1 MVGTKDPVTLYS
13 DGFRN
18 RMVERLSSPNSM
30 SATALSAEVG
40 VSQATLSRWL
50 KEAATVVDKMAPPR
64 DKKKPVPPTTPS
76 PSTASPSAA
85 SATLTK
91 RPKDWDAEKKLALV
105 LEVAAVPAT
114 ELGAFLRR
122 KGVHEAQLDEWRAQV
137 TQASVAAL
145 QGPSR
150 RERKTASLEARRI
163 RDLERELARKEKAL
177 AEVAA
182 LLVLK
187 KKAQAI
193 WGDEDDDTDPR
204 SGE

>member
-1 MVGTKDPVTLYS
+1 
-13 DGFRN
+13 
-18 RMVERLSSPNSM
+18 M

-50 KEAATVVDKMAPPR
+50 KGAATVTSKMAPLR
-64 DKKKPVPPTTPS
+64 DKKKPSPPAAMSS
-76 PSTASPSAA
+76 PSASSPVAASPSAA
-85 SATLTK
+85 STK
-91 RPKDWDAEKKLALV
+91 RPQDWSAEKKLAVV
-105 LEVAAVPAT
+105 LESAGVPAP

-122 KGVHEAQLDEWRAQV
+122 KGLHEAQLEEWRAQV

-150 RERKTASLEARRI
+150 RERKAASIEARRI

-204 SGE
+204 NGE

>member
-1 MVGTKDPVTLYS
+1 
-13 DGFRN
+13 
-18 RMVERLSSPNSM
+18 MVERLSSPNSL

-50 KEAATVVDKMAPPR
+50 KGAGTVGQKMPPR
-64 DKKKPVPPTTPS
+64 RDKEKRSSSKAAS
-76 PSTASPSAA
+76 PKAASPSASPKA
-85 SATLTK
+85 APSSAK
-91 RPKDWDAEKKLALV
+91 RPQDWTAEKKLALV
-105 LEVAAVPAT
+105 LEASAVPEAD
-114 ELGAFLRR
+114 LGAFLRR

-150 RERKTASLEARRI
+150 RDRKAASMEARRV

-204 SGE
+204 NGE